1 MGMNQ
6 IVNVE
11 DLVSA
16 LPIKE
21 EPRPMTRKE
30 KLMRW
35 AKLVRESTNHRLYIF
50 HRLEHMDDMMLRA
63 PTYFVA
69 NDSTF
74 GIAMM
79 DPVFSDLGLKGEP
92 HILPG
97 QETGT
102 IRQAMDFFELTRDQL
117 HEFSCDCGGRIDNE
131 MMATRIEGIADRS

>member
-1 MGMNQ
+1 MNQ

-16 LPIKE
+16 VRIKE

-35 AKLVRESTNHRLYIF
+35 AKLVRESTNHHLYIF
-50 HRLEHMDDMMLRA
+50 HRLEHMAEFHLCA
-63 PTYFVA
+63 AAYFVA
-69 NDSTF
+69 NDTAF

-79 DPVFSDLGLKGEP
+79 DPVFSDLGLKGAP

-102 IRQAMDFFELTRDQL
+102 IRQAMDFFELTQAQL

-131 MMATRIEGIADRS
+131 MMATRIEGIADRT